1 MPRFAAVYA
10 VGILAIAGFMTG
22 SQATA
27 ASGPADQQMLGTGRH
42 GHTVQ
47 ATVRFSG
54 ASEGATSQM
63 LLVGVPGSTDEIDDP
78 QYLPRSAVLLPAN
91 QVPSQLTIGT
101 SSLVATFSPA
111 HAGSYPIFLMSADDP
126 MCHSAKMMADA
137 ALTFSLNKVGSVQV
151 S

>member
-1 MPRFAAVYA
+1 MPRLAALYA
-10 VGILAIAGFMTG
+10 LGILAIAGFMTG

-47 ATVRFSG
+47 AMVRFPG
-54 ASEGATSQM
+54 ASEGAISQM

-91 QVPSQLTIGT
+91 QVPSRLTIGAN
-101 SSLVATFSPA
+101 SLVATFSPA
-111 HAGSYPIFLMSADDP
+111 HAGKYPVFLIAAEDP

-137 ALTFSLNKVGSVQV
+137 ALFSLSKVGSVRV